1 MQNKIVGMMGQKMT
15 KAQDIIDSKVGEAD
29 DHLKHNVDFW
39 IDLITTGKHDFEL
52 EEDEDLLIYLSSNQI
67 MDINYVLDDNLDYVG
82 SQLLVAFGGPNIW
95 IDTQHQQVKGYWW
108 GDEVTKDYYEDSIYL
123 DDYIKEL
130 YECSKPS

>member
-1 MQNKIVGMMGQKMT
+1 MT
-15 KAQDIIDSKVGEAD
+15 KAQDIIDSKEKEAN
-29 DHLKHNVDFW
+29 DHLKDNVDFW

-67 MDINYVLDDNLDYVG
+67 MDIKYVLDDNLDYVG

-123 DDYIKEL
+123 DDHIKEL

>member
-1 MQNKIVGMMGQKMT
+1 MT

-29 DHLKHNVDFW
+29 DHLKHEVQFW

-67 MDINYVLDDNLDYVG
+67 MDIKYVLDDNLDYVG

-108 GDEVTKDYYEDSIYL
+108 GDDFIKDYYEDKIGL
-123 DDYIKEL
+123 DSFYEEL
-130 YECSKPS
+130 YECLKPS